1 MYPSA
6 GVVSWK
12 GQTNEFVAG
21 VLATILIL
29 PKDAFGNNVTASSEG
44 TDVSTFNLSASF
56 MNGSIASLLNVTNKG
71 WNEYGYVQIEFIP
84 VTAGSLFLNVEEA
97 NQTLVGSPLMFKV
110 IPGEFYNNKLVTC
123 NLMP

>member
-21 VLATILIL
+21 TLATILIL

-44 TDVSTFNLSASF
+44 TNVSSYSLSVSF
-56 MNGSIASLLNVTNKG
+56 MNGSLASLLNVTNKG

-84 VTAGSLFLNVEEA
+84 VTAGSLLLDVKEA
-97 NQTLVGSPLMFKV
+97 NQTLIGSPLIFKV
-110 IPGEFYNNKLVTC
+110 IPGEYYVHEPLNV
-123 NLMP
+123 